1 MQQAFT
7 PRRLYMLHLRT
18 SPGGESLRAAIARA
32 LALPDDEV
40 RALDDEV
47 NPVVRFETHE
57 HVKGFRTTLNLYIDM
72 ARDPVTTVEVL
83 AQALARECES
93 DVAYHRGPAP
103 FTYLVACT
111 SGARYIADESADDDD
126 DGLSLDEA
134 PERIRT
140 LV

>member
-47 NPVVRFETHE
+47 N
-57 HVKGFRTTLNLYIDM
+57 
-72 ARDPVTTVEVL
+72 RDPVTTVEVL